1 MDTPALTEAVTIA
14 GGQSALARAISA
26 YPGQVKQG
34 HVWCWL
40 NRDYKA
46 PAEYCPAI
54 EDATGVTC
62 ERLRPELD
70 WIREAGEVTGYCI
83 HFDADPNQHK
93 DG

>member
-1 MDTPALTEAVTIA
+1 MDTTALSEAIAVA

-40 NRDYKA
+40 NRDLRV

-54 EDATGVTC
+54 EEATGVSC
-62 ERLRPELD
+62 DRLRPELE
-70 WIREAGEVTGYCI
+70 WIREDGAVTGYCI
-83 HFDADPNQHK
+83 HFPKQ
-93 DG
+93 GEG